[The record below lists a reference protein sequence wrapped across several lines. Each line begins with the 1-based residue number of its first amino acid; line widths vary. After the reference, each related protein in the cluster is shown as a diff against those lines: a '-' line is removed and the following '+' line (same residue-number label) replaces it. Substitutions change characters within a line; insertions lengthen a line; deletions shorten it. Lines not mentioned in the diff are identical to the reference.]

1 MTNTSDFDDLIPSLR
16 TRIRESWAPT
26 MTTYFASLPIAGFAI
41 WLSTAPVGGGQLPA
55 RLAILVCCLLGGLP
69 WILLAQAVHRKLPRL
84 SVPWVIAFLLA
95 SGAFL
100 GAMIEALERVFG
112 LTESTEPLVR
122 MALTSILLTWWFL
135 SVALVLDGRRRV
147 LAKRNQ
153 LINERVALL
162 VASSEH
168 SELLSRVRE
177 RISSDLSARLQPAV
191 QVIDAKLRR
200 QQDDLTYEFGE
211 ETAAT
216 LHDAARN
223 SVRPISRQLWQITG
237 DSYSVPGYRSLIWRI
252 ISMSPFRP
260 VAVAVIFAATALAGP
275 SGQELS
281 GIAEVGLVSLAILAF
296 LNAANA
302 LMRRW
307 PRQHAAIFVTVT
319 VLLQAPTLLA
329 AGIESIAPEPDYT
342 LVDALVRSA
351 LGLIIIVTTSGFG
364 SWRRS
369 HVQVMETMRSDLDRD
384 EVAAR
389 AQERVTAQILRDLAQ
404 HLHGDVQS
412 RLFAAAS
419 EIDKANSQ
427 GDIGAMRDALQD
439 AKEILANALPDE
451 GVTKPSDLA
460 ENLEQLTALWRG
472 LARVEYRISA
482 PELLDPGSARALA
495 AIAEEAVAN
504 GVRHGDATEI
514 SIEIYHDAGRCGW
527 QIVVLDNGTGPTG
540 GDTGLGSTL
549 FTELTDGNW
558 SMQAEAS
565 SGTRLHAF
573 VHAPVAT
580 HGPEPQGSRD

>member
-1 MTNTSDFDDLIPSLR
+1 MTNPSDFDDLIPPLR

-26 MTTYFASLPIAGFAI
+26 ITTYFASLPIAGLAI
-41 WLSTAPVGGGQLPA
+41 WLSTEPVGGGQLPA
-55 RLAILVCCLLGGLP
+55 RLAILACCLLGGLP

-84 SVPWVIAFLLA
+84 SVPGVIAFLLA

-100 GAMIEALERVFG
+100 GAMIEALERIFG

-135 SVALVLDGRRRV
+135 SVALVLDGRQRV

-216 LHDAARN
+216 LHDVARN
-223 SVRPISRQLWQITG
+223 SVRPISQQLWQITG
-237 DSYSVPGYRSLIWRI
+237 DSYSVPGYRNLIWRI
-252 ISMSPFRP
+252 ISTSPFRP
-260 VAVAVIFAATALAGP
+260 VAVAVIFTATALAGP

-281 GIAEVGLVSLAILAF
+281 GIVEVGLVSLAILAF

-307 PRQHAAIFVTVT
+307 PRQHAAIFVTAT

-329 AGIESIAPEPDYT
+329 AGIESIAPEPGYT

-389 AQERVTAQILRDLAQ
+389 AQERVTAQILRDLAR

-419 EIDKANSQ
+419 EIDKANTE
-427 GDIGAMRDALQD
+427 GDIDAMRDALQD

-451 GVTKPSDLA
+451 AVTKPSDLA

-504 GVRHGDATEI
+504 AVRHGDASEV
-514 SIEIYHDAGRCGW
+514 SIEIDHDASRSGW

-540 GDTGLGSTL
+540 GDSGLGTTL
-549 FTELTDGNW
+549 FTDLTDGNW

>member
-1 MTNTSDFDDLIPSLR
+1 MTNPSDFDELIPPLR

-26 MTTYFASLPIAGFAI
+26 ITTYFASLPIAGSAI
-41 WLSTAPVGGGQLPA
+41 WLSTEPVGGGQLPA
-55 RLAILVCCLLGGLP
+55 RLAILACCLLGGLP
-69 WILLAQAVHRKLPRL
+69 WVLLAQGVHRRWPTL
-84 SVPWVIAFLLA
+84 SVPGVIAFLLA

-112 LTESTEPLVR
+112 VTESTEPLVR

-168 SELLSRVRE
+168 SELLARVRD

-191 QVIDAKLRR
+191 QVIDTRLRQ

-211 ETAAT
+211 ETAAA

-223 SVRPISRQLWQITG
+223 SVRPISQRLWQITG
-237 DSYSVPGYRSLIWRI
+237 DSYSVPGYRNLIWRI
-252 ISMSPFRP
+252 VSTSPFRP
-260 VAVAVIFAATALAGP
+260 VAVAAIFAATALAGP

-281 GIAEVGLVSLAILAF
+281 GIVEVAVVSLAILAI
-296 LNAANA
+296 LNAGNA

-307 PRQHAAIFVTVT
+307 PRQHAAIFIAVT
-319 VLLQAPTLLA
+319 VLLQSPTLLA
-329 AGIESIAPEPDYT
+329 AWVESIAPEPGYT
-342 LVDALVRSA
+342 LVDALVRTA

-389 AQERVTAQILRDLAQ
+389 ARERVTAQILRDLAQ

-419 EIDKANSQ
+419 EIDKANTE
-427 GDIGAMRDALQD
+427 GDIDAMRDALQG
-439 AKEILANALPDE
+439 AKEILANTLTSEA
-451 GVTKPSDLA
+451 VIKPSDLA
-460 ENLEQLTALWRG
+460 DNLDQLKALWRG
-472 LARVEYRISA
+472 LAQIEYRISA

-504 GVRHGDATEI
+504 AVRHGEASEVSVEI
-514 SIEIYHDAGRCGW
+514 DHDASRSGW
-527 QIVVLDNGTGPTG
+527 HIVVADNGTGPTG
-540 GDTGLGSTL
+540 GDSGLGTTL
-549 FTELTDGNW
+549 FTDLTDGNW
-558 SMQAEAS
+558 SLRAKAS
-565 SGTRLHAF
+565 SGSRVDAF
-573 VHAPVAT
+573 VPETVTT
-580 HGPEPQGSRD
+580 HSTQPQGSRD